1 MQAHDL
7 AMLTGDELAARLGDS
22 RRELFNLRFQL
33 ATGQLDNPSRI
44 GLVRRDVARMLT
56 VLRSREILEAEGA
69 YVAPTVA
76 QHEAAQAKLAA
87 EDAAVAE
94 RAEARRAAAETE
106 AADDEG
112 DGDHD
117 HDGLDVHDVIEDDDV
132 DDVDDVNDV
141 DDVDEEDDVDD
152 EEEEA

>member
-33 ATGQLDNPSRI
+33 ATGQLDNSSRI
-44 GLVRRDVARMLT
+44 GQVRRDVARMLT
-56 VLRSREILEAEGA
+56 VLRTREILEAEGA
-69 YVAPTVA
+69 YTAPTVA
-76 QHEAAQAKLAA
+76 EHEAAQAKLAA

-94 RAEARRAAAETE
+94 RAEARRASAEADADGETGGLADVE
-106 AADDEG
+106 TDAAADD
-112 DGDHD
+112 DD
-117 HDGLDVHDVIEDDDV
+117 LDVHDV
-132 DDVDDVNDV
+132 
-141 DDVDEEDDVDD
+141 EEE

>member
-1 MQAHDL
+1 
-7 AMLTGDELAARLGDS
+7 MLTGDELAARLGDS

-33 ATGQLDNPSRI
+33 ATGQLDNSSRV
-44 GLVRRDVARMLT
+44 GQVRRDVARMLT

-76 QHEAAQAKLAA
+76 EHEAAQAKLAA

-94 RAEARRAAAETE
+94 RAEARRASAE
-106 AADDEG
+106 ADDGGET
-112 DGDHD
+112 DADAD
-117 HDGLDVHDVIEDDDV
+117 ADADAEIDADADDDDLDVHDV
-132 DDVDDVNDV
+132 
-141 DDVDEEDDVDD
+141 EEE

>member
-33 ATGQLDNPSRI
+33 ATGQLDNSSRI
-44 GLVRRDVARMLT
+44 GQVRRDVARMLT
-56 VLRSREILEAEGA
+56 VLRTREILEAEGA
-69 YVAPTVA
+69 YTAPTVA
-76 QHEAAQAKLAA
+76 EHEAAQAKLAA

-94 RAEARRAAAETE
+94 RAEARRASAEADADADGETGGLADVE
-106 AADDEG
+106 TDAEADD
-112 DGDHD
+112 DD
-117 HDGLDVHDVIEDDDV
+117 LDVHDV
-132 DDVDDVNDV
+132 
-141 DDVDEEDDVDD
+141 EEE